1 MSFFKLSI
9 FNDSGEEKSLSM
21 VSKKQQER
29 VINRQYMLCS
39 TENTKIGTLNKKRK
53 QNRKSFAN
61 RTFFHCFNVF
71 SNIWI
76 QGSHL

>member
-53 QNRKSFAN
+53 QNRKSFVDRIFLTCLVIYGFKEAI
-61 RTFFHCFNVF
+61 CKM
-71 SNIWI
+71 I
-76 QGSHL
+76 